1 MLIKILVLVI
11 LIFINGVFSATE
23 IAFLSINKYKLNK
36 EIKNENK
43 KAIKIAKLLSD
54 QSTFLSAIQV
64 AITISGFLASA
75 LAAESFAGELAQMM
89 NVTFV
94 TKETLTTIL
103 VIAITLIL
111 SYFTLVFGELLPKKI
126 GLAYSYQLSFKM
138 INTLCIVIT
147 IFKPVILL
155 LKKST
160 ELLVKLLIIKE
171 EVVEEDD
178 LKDTITDSNL
188 EELEKKLLLNVF
200 EFNDVTVKEVM
211 TPKKEVISLDIE
223 DSNDVLKRKVRKTKY
238 TRFPVTKNGKI
249 MGVLNI
255 KDLIVNET
263 NHEFKNNIRKVTK
276 IKSDTIQDDAFM
288 LLNESYEPIAIV
300 EENKEYIGIITME
313 DILEHII
320 GDIFDE
326 YDKDKQKEEKEQKEQ
341 KEQTK

>member
-11 LIFINGVFSATE
+11 LILFNGIFSATE

-36 EIKNENK
+36 EIKNNNE
-43 KAIKIAKLLSD
+43 KAKRIAELLSD

-64 AITISGFLASA
+64 VITISGFLASA
-75 LAAESFAGELAQMM
+75 FAAESFAGELAELI
-89 NVTFV
+89 NVSFL
-94 TKETLTTIL
+94 TKEALTTIL
-103 VIAITLIL
+103 VVLITLVL

-126 GLAYSYQLSFKM
+126 GLAYSYDLSFKM
-138 INTLCIVIT
+138 VKPICVVIA
-147 IFKPVILL
+147 IFNPIIIL

-160 ELLVKLLIIKE
+160 ELFVKLLKIKK
-171 EVVEEDD
+171 EVVEEDT

-211 TPKKEVISLDIE
+211 TSKKEVISLDID
-223 DSNDVLKRKVRKTKY
+223 DSNETLKRKVRKTKY
-238 TRFPVTKNGKI
+238 TRFPVTKNGDI
-249 MGVLNI
+249 IGVLNI

-263 NHEFKNNIRKVTK
+263 NHEFKKNIRKVTR
-276 IKSDTIQDDAFM
+276 IKSTTILDDAFM
-288 LLNESYEPIAIV
+288 LLNEAYEPIAIV
-300 EENKEYIGIITME
+300 EEDKKYIGIITME

-326 YDKDKQKEEKEQKEQ
+326 YDKDKEKPKEE
-341 KEQTK
+341 

>member
-11 LIFINGVFSATE
+11 LILINGVFSATE

-43 KAIKIAKLLSD
+43 KAKKIAKLLSD
-54 QSTFLSAIQV
+54 ESTFLSAIQV
-64 AITISGFLASA
+64 VITISGFLASA
-75 LAAESFAGELAQMM
+75 LAAESFAGELADMI
-89 NVTFV
+89 NVTFM
-94 TKETLTTIL
+94 TKQTLTTIL
-103 VIAITLIL
+103 VIIITLIL

-126 GLAYSYQLSFKM
+126 GLAYSDKISFKM
-138 INTLCIVIT
+138 INTLCVVIT
-147 IFKPVILL
+147 IFKPIILL

-160 ELLVKLLIIKE
+160 ELLTKLLKIKQE
-171 EVVEEDD
+171 KVEEDD

-211 TPKKEVISLDIE
+211 TPKKDVITLDID
-223 DSNDVLKRKVRKTKY
+223 DSNEVLKQKVRKTKY
-238 TRFPVTKNGKI
+238 TRFPVTKNDKI
-249 MGVLNI
+249 MGILNI
-255 KDLIVNET
+255 KDFIVNET
-263 NHEFKNNIRKVTK
+263 HRSFKKNIRKVTK
-276 IKSDTIQDDAFM
+276 IKSDTILDDAFM
-288 LLNESYEPIAIV
+288 LLNESYEPIAVV

-326 YDKDKQKEEKEQKEQ
+326 YDKDKIKE
-341 KEQTK
+341 

>member
-11 LIFINGVFSATE
+11 LILFNGIFSATE

-36 EIKNENK
+36 EIKNNNE
-43 KAIKIAKLLSD
+43 KAKKIAELLSD

-64 AITISGFLASA
+64 VITISGFLASA
-75 LAAESFAGELAQMM
+75 FAAESFAGELAELI
-89 NVTFV
+89 NISFL

-103 VIAITLIL
+103 VVLITLVL

-126 GLAYSYQLSFKM
+126 GLAYSYDLSFKM
-138 INTLCIVIT
+138 VKPICVVIT
-147 IFKPVILL
+147 IFNPIIIL

-160 ELLVKLLIIKE
+160 ELFVKLLKIKK
-171 EVVEEDD
+171 EVVEEDT

-211 TPKKEVISLDIE
+211 TPKKEVISLDID
-223 DSNDVLKRKVRKTKY
+223 DSNETLKRKVRKTKY
-238 TRFPVTKNGKI
+238 TRFPVTKNGEI
-249 MGVLNI
+249 IGVLNI

-263 NHEFKNNIRKVTK
+263 NHEFKKNIRKVTR
-276 IKSDTIQDDAFM
+276 IKSTTILDDAFM
-288 LLNESYEPIAIV
+288 LLNEAYEPIAIV
-300 EENKEYIGIITME
+300 EEDKKYIGIITME

-326 YDKDKQKEEKEQKEQ
+326 FDKDKEKIKEE
-341 KEQTK
+341 